1 MLILGIETSCD
12 ETSVSLVAD
21 GRRVLASVVASQID
35 LHRKYGGV
43 VPELASRAHLEWLVP
58 VLTEALGR
66 AEVSMADI
74 DAVAVTNTPGLIGSL
89 LIGLTAA
96 KTLAWYLGRPLIGV
110 NHIHAHAYAVCLDTE
125 IDPWPSV
132 ALVVS
137 GGHTTL
143 FDYRSP
149 LQLQRVG
156 RTVDDA
162 AGEAFDKV
170 AAILD
175 LPYPGGPSIDRV
187 SRQGNRRA
195 IHFKRTRMGAEGL
208 DFSFS
213 GIKTGVLYHVR
224 GQDMARTSANL
235 TDQQKA
241 DVAASFQEAMVDML
255 TSATLRAA
263 EKLSAASI
271 VMGGGVA
278 ANSRLRERM
287 QTLAE
292 KRGLACHI
300 SPMKYCTD
308 NAAMVAGL
316 GYHLLNAGQVADLHL
331 DATV

>member
-12 ETSVSLVAD
+12 ETSIALVAD
-21 GRRVLASVVASQID
+21 GRRVLSSVVASQID

-58 VLTEALGR
+58 VLDEALAKSG
-66 AEVSMADI
+66 ASTSDI
-74 DAVAVTNTPGLIGSL
+74 DAVAVTDTPGLIGSL
-89 LIGLTAA
+89 LIGVTAA
-96 KTLAWYLGRPLIGV
+96 KMLAWRLNRPLVGV
-110 NHIHAHAYAVCLDTE
+110 NHIHAHAYAVCLDTD
-125 IDPWPSV
+125 INPWPSV

-143 FDYRSP
+143 FDYRAP
-149 LQLQRVG
+149 LDLQRIG

-170 AAILD
+170 AAILQ
-175 LPYPGGPSIDRV
+175 LPYPGGPSIDRI
-187 SRQGNRRA
+187 SRDGNPKA
-195 IHFKRTRMGAEGL
+195 IHFKRTQVGAEGL

-224 GQDMARTSANL
+224 GQDMSRTAVNL
-235 TDQQKA
+235 SDQAKA
-241 DVAASFQEAMVDML
+241 DVAASFQEAVVDML

-263 EKLSAASI
+263 EKSAAQAI

-278 ANSRLRERM
+278 ANSRLREKM
-287 QTLAE
+287 LHLAR
-292 KRGLACHI
+292 KRGLECHI

-316 GYHLLNAGQVADLHL
+316 GYHLLCAGRTADLHL
-331 DATV
+331 DAKA